1 MSWHITCLQCP
12 VARVPLMHYLV
23 FLVSNHVQSH
33 SLSYIAHMHT
43 AVPRNA
49 HACVL
54 CNSVLPSLLT
64 RTQVCEMKGILI
76 ELVVPSHCLPAC
88 DWKWLIVL
96 TVYARVGFLMSRNI
110 LPPFAVNCFDNIPM
124 NFCRDIVS
132 PFLVI
137 IVIINPNNV
146 LYGCHL

>member
-1 MSWHITCLQCP
+1 
-12 VARVPLMHYLV
+12 
-23 FLVSNHVQSH
+23 
-33 SLSYIAHMHT
+33 
-43 AVPRNA
+43 
-49 HACVL
+49 
-54 CNSVLPSLLT
+54 
-64 RTQVCEMKGILI
+64 MKGILI

-96 TVYARVGFLMSRNI
+96 TVYAHVGFLMSRNI

-137 IVIINPNNV
+137 IVIIDPSNV